1 MPNISI
7 LHYIYFRNFEM
18 VIFTLDSLQS
28 LDKESSVTQNRMMI
42 YDTY

>member
-1 MPNISI
+1 
-7 LHYIYFRNFEM
+7 M

-28 LDKESSVTQNRMMI
+28 LDKESSVTQNRIII